1 MKKYLNR
8 TARVL
13 TRVNVALGLFMG
25 LSILIVDLLVVY
37 ETVARY
43 GFNQPPIW
51 VLEVTSYLLL
61 YIVFLAAAYTLQE
74 GGHVSVEF
82 SLIFLPQGAQRFLSV
97 LADFLG
103 LGFCCVLLWQSTR
116 FTGMAFMGAWKTTTP
131 LAVPI
136 HYISVVIPVGTLLLC
151 LTYLIKVLDKIWTIN
166 ADPQGGR

>member
-1 MKKYLNR
+1 MRQYLNR

-13 TRVNVALGLFMG
+13 TRVNVALGLIMG
-25 LSILIVDLLVVY
+25 LSILVVDLLVVY

-82 SLIFLPQGAQRFLSV
+82 SLMFLPQGAQRFLSV

-103 LGFCCVLLWQSTR
+103 LCFCCVLLWQSTR
-116 FTGMAFMGAWKTTTP
+116 FTGMAFMGSWKTTTP

-136 HYISVVIPVGTLLLC
+136 HYVSVVIPLGTFLLC
-151 LTYLIKVLDKIWTIN
+151 LTYLIKVLDKIWAVGT
-166 ADPQGGR
+166 DPQGGR